1 MSGRGQT
8 VGDCG
13 HRKGAYDDHLRCL
26 SCAGCSISSTCN
38 VCARWKQDTW
48 AQVDRARTYKKRRT
62 SKSSDA
68 STPDVVPSPLPV
80 PPVPACSSAAS
91 VSDRSGRACS
101 TRSRW
106 DLFNVPTE
114 PLLPVVCGPTE
125 SAIPVVTPVTTK
137 GGSLS
142 GAPAPSPRGGCAL
155 SDLVS
160 DRGHDGQTSALKSE
174 ARSSRKTS
182 SHRRSSGK
190 LSGQA
195 ALPGAFGST
204 TPTGPGADH
213 LYGEGK
219 PHRKTGSS
227 SVSKAPGWSATRME
241 SGANQRSQSGPTT
254 GLAGRSSTD
263 RPPTRPVIATD
274 QSPVNRPPTRPV
286 ITTDQS
292 PVRPG

>member
-1 MSGRGQT
+1 MKNFGKISACVPRPFRTRRIRPPPLRPRSVYLLGFLALKYIVLWVVTVFVISDTILMSGRGQT

-68 STPDVVPSPLPV
+68 STPDVVTSPLPV

-91 VSDRSGRACS
+91 VSNRSGRSGS

-142 GAPAPSPRGGCAL
+142 GAPAPPHGGDVPFL
-155 SDLVS
+155 SWW
-160 DRGHDGQTSALKSE
+160 RIGCMT
-174 ARSSRKTS
+174 AR
-182 SHRRSSGK
+182 
-190 LSGQA
+190 L
-195 ALPGAFGST
+195 
-204 TPTGPGADH
+204 
-213 LYGEGK
+213 
-219 PHRKTGSS
+219 
-227 SVSKAPGWSATRME
+227 
-241 SGANQRSQSGPTT
+241 QR
-254 GLAGRSSTD
+254 
-263 RPPTRPVIATD
+263 
-274 QSPVNRPPTRPV
+274 
-286 ITTDQS
+286 
-292 PVRPG
+292 